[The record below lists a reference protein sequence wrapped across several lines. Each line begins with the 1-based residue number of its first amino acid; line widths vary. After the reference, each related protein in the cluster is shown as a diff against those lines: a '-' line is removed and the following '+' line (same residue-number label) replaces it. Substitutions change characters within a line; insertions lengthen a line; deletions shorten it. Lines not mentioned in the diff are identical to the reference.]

1 MKPTASLTFVCL
13 AWHISACGNDAYPP
27 DIASW
32 SDELKLAQ
40 RTAARKLVAHVA
52 AAAKRGDTEFRIP
65 PGHYRF
71 NRHGPQHFELCNV
84 KDLIIDASGATF
96 WFDGRFRTDSVNLVG
111 CKNVTIRGLTVDY
124 DPLPY
129 AQGEIV
135 MIDKTSKT
143 VDMHIDSG
151 FPLPDASWTKVV
163 GKIKAVFYGK
173 DRRMIEVRMDWVKTL
188 EPLGDRVYRVSF
200 KFSWIFEPIYKSDI
214 KLGDRLCLPD
224 RSMRMS
230 FMSSGCERTTLED
243 ITVYSCP
250 QMAFTEVGGE
260 GGHVYRRCKV
270 IRRPGTKRLMAC
282 NADVFHSNTVRR
294 GPTIE
299 GCEFS
304 HSGDDFV
311 NIHGFF
317 FMVHEQRSPTQLV
330 LANQYQPDCYSIGSE
345 LSFYAFADLRPLGKA
360 EVVKMTAIGDQD
372 TFEAC
377 KRMPAELRKQ
387 HHNVRDFH
395 PRNIYP
401 YLVDLD
407 APVETAKYDIV
418 GCSYRAGNG
427 AVVRNNYLHDGF
439 TRGILLKCSHAVV
452 EGNRIERDGMGSIA
466 VAAERFWME
475 GPFVRDVVIRDNTI
489 VDPGRMFL
497 SHNWNTAKLGAI
509 TVVSQAH
516 VGLTRGCHNEN
527 VRIVG
532 NRIVR
537 PAACGIAV
545 MNARDCVIEGN
556 TIEEPFSKEPVRLG
570 SSLRIDKPH
579 YAIYLAAASG
589 IAVKGNTVVSPSS
602 YCLGGIGLGPDVA
615 EETVVIS
622 E

>member
-1 MKPTASLTFVCL
+1 MKLITPLTLAYL
-13 AWHISACGNDAYPP
+13 AWHPLAQANDAYPP
-27 DIASW
+27 DVATW
-32 SDELKLAQ
+32 GNELKLAQ
-40 RTAARKLVAHVA
+40 RGAAKKLVAHVA
-52 AAAKRGDTEFRIP
+52 AAMEKGDTEFRIP

-71 NRHGPQHFELCNV
+71 NRHGPKQFELRSV
-84 KDLIIDASGATF
+84 QDLIIEASGVTF
-96 WFDGRFRTDSVNLVG
+96 WFDGRFRTDAVSLVG

-124 DPLPY
+124 DPMPY

-135 MIDKTSKT
+135 KIDRTSKT
-143 VDMHIDSG
+143 VDIRVDSG
-151 FPLPDASWTKVV
+151 FPLPDASWTKVP
-163 GKIKAVFYGK
+163 GKIKAVFYGE
-173 DRRMIEVRMDWVKTL
+173 DRRMIEVRMDWVKAL

-200 KFSWIFEPIYKSDI
+200 KFGWIFEPIYKSDI
-214 KLGDRLCLPD
+214 KLGDYLCLPD

-230 FMSSGCERTTLED
+230 FMSSGCERVTLED

-250 QMAFTEVGGE
+250 HMAFTEVGGE

-282 NADVFHSNTVRR
+282 NADVFHSNTTRR

-317 FMVHEQRSPTQLV
+317 FMVYEQRSPTQLV
-330 LANQYQPDCYSIGSE
+330 LANQYQPDCYAVGSE
-345 LSFYAFADLRPLGKA
+345 LGFYAFADFGPLGKA
-360 EVVKMTAIGDQD
+360 KVLKMTAIEDRD

-387 HHNVRDFH
+387 RHNVRDFH

-407 APVETAKYDIV
+407 QPVEAAKYDVV

-439 TRGILLKCSHAVV
+439 SRGILLKCSHAVV
-452 EGNRIERDGMGSIA
+452 AGNRIERDGTGSIA

-475 GPFVRDVVIRDNTI
+475 GPFVRDVVIKDNTI

-527 VRIVG
+527 IRIVG

-545 MNARDCVIEGN
+545 MNARDCTIAGN
-556 TIEEPFSKEPVRLG
+556 TIEEPFSKEPVRFG
-570 SSLRIDKPH
+570 SSLRVDRPH
-579 YAIYLAAASG
+579 YAIYLAAASH
-589 IAVKGNTVVSPSS
+589 IVVKGNTIVRPSS
-602 YCLGGIGLGPDVA
+602 HCLGRIGLGPNVA
-615 EETVVIS
+615 SGTIAVS